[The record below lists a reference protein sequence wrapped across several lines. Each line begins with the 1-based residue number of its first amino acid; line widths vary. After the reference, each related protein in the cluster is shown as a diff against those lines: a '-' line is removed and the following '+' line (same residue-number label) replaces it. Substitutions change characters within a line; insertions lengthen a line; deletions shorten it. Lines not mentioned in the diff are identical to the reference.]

1 MWFGL
6 FAKVTVMSDA
16 AQAPAPAPAA
26 AANPNKLIFIMMGAM
41 FFLLVVG
48 MAGMFFAIKGKSSD
62 HAAETT
68 SDSAKNATKDK
79 AKDDAKEKSPAK
91 YVSFEP
97 PFVVNFKAESAVKFL
112 QVSLQVMT
120 RDSSMERVLKEN
132 EPAVRNTVLALLDGQ
147 TYEVLSTAEGKD
159 DLRKS
164 ALEHIRE
171 VMKSEGADPEKV
183 EAVYFTS
190 FVMQ

>member
-1 MWFGL
+1 M
-6 FAKVTVMSDA
+6 AEPSQASA
-16 AQAPAPAPAA
+16 AAAPAA
-26 AANPNKLIFIMMGAM
+26 AANPNKMMFIIVGAM
-41 FFLLVVG
+41 FFLMVAG
-48 MAGMFFAIKGKSSD
+48 MGGMFFALKGKSAD
-62 HAAETT
+62 HAAPAAAGEAGK
-68 SDSAKNATKDK
+68 DEAKDK
-79 AKDDAKEKSPAK
+79 AKDEAKEKAPAK

-97 PFVVNFKAESAVKFL
+97 PFVVNFKADSAVKFL

-132 EPAVRNTVLALLDGQ
+132 DAAVRDAILSLLDGQ

-159 DLRKS
+159 ELRKG
-164 ALEHIRE
+164 ALEKVRD
-171 VMKSEGADPEKV
+171 VMKREGADPTKV

>member
-1 MWFGL
+1 
-6 FAKVTVMSDA
+6 MSDA

-26 AANPNKLIFIMMGAM
+26 NPNKMLFIIMGAM
-41 FFLLVVG
+41 FFLVVVG
-48 MAGMFFAIKGKSSD
+48 MGGMFFALKGKSSD
-62 HAAETT
+62 H
-68 SDSAKNATKDK
+68 SAQSATEGTKEEAKDKDK
-79 AKDDAKEKSPAK
+79 AKEEATEKTPAK

-132 EPAVRNTVLALLDGQ
+132 DAAVRDSILSLLDGQ

-159 DLRKS
+159 ELRKG
-164 ALEHIRE
+164 ALEKVRD
-171 VMKSEGADPEKV
+171 VMKREGADPTKV